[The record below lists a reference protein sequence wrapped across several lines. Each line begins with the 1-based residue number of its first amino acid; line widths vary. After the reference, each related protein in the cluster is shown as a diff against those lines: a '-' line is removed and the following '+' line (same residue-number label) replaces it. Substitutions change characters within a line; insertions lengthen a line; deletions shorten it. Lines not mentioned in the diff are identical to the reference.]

1 MTDSLLIDC
10 RVWTPAELAG
20 VETLEVKGN
29 LDVRGYAHPLP
40 AGLTSVGGN
49 LDVFG
54 YAHPLPA
61 GLTSVGGDLYVRDY
75 AHPLPAGLTSV
86 GGNIYGLSGY
96 GHPLPAGL
104 TSVGG
109 YLGVRG
115 YAHPLPAWIVDGGA
129 DSRGY
134 YFTGMR
140 QSDGW
145 RIKAGCR
152 NYSID
157 EALAHWGPGG
167 ASNRPDCYALVKKI
181 IAEIQQRKE
190 M

>member
-29 LDVRGYAHPLP
+29 LDV
-40 AGLTSVGGN
+40 
-49 LDVFG
+49 FG

-61 GLTSVGGDLYVRDY
+61 GLTSVL
-75 AHPLPAGLTSV
+75 
-86 GGNIYGLSGY
+86 GNLD
-96 GHPLPAGL
+96 
-104 TSVGG
+104 
-109 YLGVRG
+109 VRG

>member
-29 LDVRGYAHPLP
+29 LDVSDYAHPLP
-40 AGLTSVGGN
+40 AGLTSVGGY
-49 LDVFG
+49 LDVRG
-54 YAHPLPA
+54 YGHPLPA
-61 GLTSVGGDLYVRDY
+61 GLTSVGGYLGVRGY

-96 GHPLPAGL
+96 G
-104 TSVGG
+104 
-109 YLGVRG
+109 
-115 YAHPLPAWIVDGGA
+115 HPLPAWIVDGGA

>member
-29 LDVRGYAHPLP
+29 LD
-40 AGLTSVGGN
+40 
-49 LDVFG
+49 
-54 YAHPLPA
+54 
-61 GLTSVGGDLYVRDY
+61 
-75 AHPLPAGLTSV
+75 
-86 GGNIYGLSGY
+86 
-96 GHPLPAGL
+96 
-104 TSVGG
+104 
-109 YLGVRG
+109 VRG